1 MVNILS
7 TFIQAKLHNERKS
20 DSLLLALEPESA
32 ALHLRDE
39 FQKDQLPKPLR
50 NATKYVTIDCGG
62 GTIDIATHQVDVEEG
77 HEQKGKVVVY
87 ELHRPVG
94 SDLGS
99 NRINNKF
106 LSFLCNNAVPRLA
119 KFMTHIK
126 ERFPKLWLDLKMK
139 FEAKKI
145 RWNGRDTFFV
155 ALPDRMFEQYD
166 EIYNEEDGLSKLLA
180 FQKSYKNQDVYIQE
194 DTSYLVIAN
203 SIVKSWFM
211 ESVNSIVSEVKRI
224 NSRYRLEGIFVVGGF
239 SQCTLL
245 KDALRDEF
253 EQDKIAFPGNSS
265 LAIVQG
271 AAKYGPN
278 PRALKSRKS
287 PATYGIGT
295 ATKFKDGVHN
305 EKYKFVTES
314 TGEYYCN
321 HIFAKYVT
329 IDDSLSTDNPFVK
342 VFIPLEISNTSFSV
356 PVYASTDTDPFYT
369 TEESCVLLDT
379 LIVSL
384 PETTSHIEDRE
395 IYITFDFS
403 GPEFLVH
410 ATENSHKFA
419 GETSFEYLSADNYH

>member
-1 MVNILS
+1 M
-7 TFIQAKLHNERKS
+7 
-20 DSLLLALEPESA
+20 PE
-32 ALHLRDE
+32 H
-39 FQKDQLPKPLR
+39 LR
-50 NATKYVTIDCGG
+50 NASKYITIDCGG

-99 NRINNKF
+99 NRINDKF
-106 LSFLCNNAVPRLA
+106 LSFLCYNAVSRLA
-119 KFMTHIK
+119 EFMTRIK
-126 ERFPKLWLDLKMK
+126 EQYPKLWLDLKMK

-145 RWNGRDTFFV
+145 RWNGRDKFIV
-155 ALPDRMFEQYD
+155 ALPDKMFHQYD

-180 FQKSYKNQDVYIQE
+180 VQDGHQDIYIQE

-203 SIVKSWFM
+203 NIVKSWFM
-211 ESVNSIVSEVKRI
+211 ESVNSIISEVKRI
-224 NSRYRLEGIFVVGGF
+224 NRRYRLDGIFVVGGF

-271 AAKYGPN
+271 AAKYGPD

-295 ATKFKDGVHN
+295 TTKFKDGVHN
-305 EKYKFVTES
+305 EKYKFVKRS
-314 TGEYYCN
+314 TGEYYCDN
-321 HIFAKYVT
+321 IFAKYVT
-329 IDDSLSTDNPFVK
+329 IDDSLSTDNPSVK
-342 VFIPLEISNTSFSV
+342 VFIPLDISNTSVSV
-356 PVYASTDTDPFYT
+356 PVYASSDTDPFYT
-369 TEESCVLLDT
+369 TEESCILLDT
-379 LIVSL
+379 IIVPL
-384 PETTSHIEDRE
+384 PETKSRIEDRK

-403 GPEFLVH
+403 GPELLVH
-410 ATENSHKFA
+410 ATENSHTFA
-419 GETSFEYLSADNYH
+419 GETSIEYLSADKYH